1 MSKINEI
8 IVHIEQLW
16 SYFSKMK
23 EMKKNQVKEWNE
35 VAGVQTFANMDI
47 CRWGFLPT
55 GMFAD
60 GDVCQW
66 GHFPLGTFVNG
77 DICQRGR
84 LHTQTFANRG
94 QL

>member
-35 VAGVQTFANMDI
+35 VAGLQTFANMDI
-47 CRWGFLPT
+47 SQFGRLPT
-55 GMFAD
+55 GTFANMTICHLEHLSTLTFEDGMFAD
-60 GDVCQW
+60 GDVC
-66 GHFPLGTFVNG
+66 L
-77 DICQRGR
+77 
-84 LHTQTFANRG
+84 L
-94 QL
+94 LM

>member
-60 GDVCQW
+60 RDICQW
-66 GHFPLGTFVNG
+66 GHLPTGTFAYTDV
-77 DICQRGR
+77 CQ
-84 LHTQTFANRG
+84 
-94 QL
+94 